1 MSAKTGALQC
11 LQQAIAQIQHAVG
24 TRTWFCI
31 HELRGDD
38 QQQHQTLN
46 LRHHLGLSSSTQY
59 DVLLHEVGYNIGKKG
74 MRHKWESL
82 NEKYDIASR
91 TLLGKKQLFIKLG
104 RSNDGAFPNVEQQ
117 VKCISFMMPRL
128 SSSEMNELRKK
139 LRHFANVLIADAPIQ
154 GAVEMASDTVPENHN
169 QEESMSRD
177 TQEETHVAKNDE
189 TDRTVTP
196 PITEIESVA
205 NIFRDATQM
214 SDAVIQALH
223 FRLFQEL
230 KRPSG
235 MDRLPSFT
243 LKAREV
249 IYWKEE
255 TVKRIKSDEVRAK
268 SKAMQGCISNDSGV
282 QSAIKEIHASMAR
295 GPYKK
300 RKENP
305 SNETETTPPPPAVC
319 VRPLVTNEASDSS
332 PSLQQANDL
341 EAQQQSWI
349 SSAPHYSP
357 HRSTQ

>member
-46 LRHHLGLSSSTQY
+46 LRHHLGLSSTQY

-82 NEKYDIASR
+82 NEEYDIASR

-177 TQEETHVAKNDE
+177 TQEETHVANDE
-189 TDRTVTP
+189 TDRTVMP

-214 SDAVIQALH
+214 SDAVKNTYL
-223 FRLFQEL
+223 
-230 KRPSG
+230 
-235 MDRLPSFT
+235 
-243 LKAREV
+243 
-249 IYWKEE
+249 
-255 TVKRIKSDEVRAK
+255 
-268 SKAMQGCISNDSGV
+268 
-282 QSAIKEIHASMAR
+282 
-295 GPYKK
+295 
-300 RKENP
+300 
-305 SNETETTPPPPAVC
+305 
-319 VRPLVTNEASDSS
+319 
-332 PSLQQANDL
+332 
-341 EAQQQSWI
+341 
-349 SSAPHYSP
+349 
-357 HRSTQ
+357 